1 MSDLIEIRISGGRG
15 GNGCISLSRARYR
28 PFGGPDGGDG
38 GSGSDVYFVGSSV
51 LQEFGASFPRV
62 FAGQPGTDGQGG
74 KRTGRS
80 GSVARLEVPL
90 GTSVWGLSVERAF
103 KGELLEPGE
112 ELLAARGGAG
122 GRGNVH
128 FASSTNKTPHIAET
142 GESGEQLEYSLE
154 LQAIADIAVIGKP
167 NSGKSA
173 LLKSMS
179 GAAPEVADYPFTTR
193 EPVIGVAEHNWDAFS
208 ILELPGLLCGASRGQ
223 GLGNGFLRHL
233 WRPRL
238 HVYLLAGW
246 SEDLIGDLKNL
257 REEVGI
263 HDPGML
269 ERPYVVVVSGTDLPD
284 VARELP
290 ALRKR
295 LASYGLAR
303 RFVSSRSGEGV
314 DDLRKGL
321 HKLLAQVPQVPRRWP
336 EGLPAVTP
344 SSKTGRPSVVKDGGI
359 FVVSSPPAERIVVL
373 PDLRQFKVRLQL
385 REELAR
391 LGVLRVLEHAGVKHG
406 DTVRI
411 GTREFQWE

>member
-1 MSDLIEIRISGGRG
+1 MSDLLEIRISGGRG
-15 GNGCISLSRARYR
+15 GNGCISLSRVRYR

-62 FAGQPGTDGQGG
+62 FTGQPGTDGQGG

-80 GSVARLEVPL
+80 GSVARLDVPL
-90 GTSVWGLSVERAF
+90 GTTVWDLGEKCAF
-103 KGELLEPGE
+103 KGELLELGE
-112 ELLAARGGAG
+112 EFLAARGGMG

-128 FASSTNKTPHIAET
+128 FASSTNKTPLIAET
-142 GESGEQLEYSLE
+142 GERGEQREYALE
-154 LQAIADIAVIGKP
+154 LQTIADVAVIGKP

-173 LLKSMS
+173 LLKSMT
-179 GAAPEVADYPFTTR
+179 GAAPEVAEYPFTTR
-193 EPVIGVAEHNWDAFS
+193 EHVIGVAEHNWDTFS
-208 ILELPGLLCGASRGQ
+208 ILELPGILRGASRGQ

-246 SEDLIGDLKNL
+246 SEDVIGDLKDL
-257 REEVGI
+257 RDEVGI

-269 ERPYVVVVSGTDLPD
+269 ERPYAVVVSGTDLPD
-284 VARELP
+284 VAREVP

-295 LASYGLAR
+295 LASYGIAR
-303 RFVSSRSGEGV
+303 YFVSNQSGEGI
-314 DDLRKGL
+314 DSLRAGL
-321 HKLLAQVPQVPRRWP
+321 HKLLGQVSMVPRRQP
-336 EGLPAVTP
+336 EGLPLVVP
-344 SSKTGRPSVVKDGGI
+344 RSRVGHPSVAKEGGT
-359 FVVSSPPAERIVVL
+359 FVVSSPPAERLVVL

-385 REELAR
+385 RGELSR
-391 LGVLRVLEHAGVKHG
+391 LGVLRVLEQAGVKHG